1 MYLRS
6 ASLLGLVLLGW
17 GAAAH
22 AQVGVCPA
30 GTIPN
35 GTQTSAMECAPDPDY
50 QAQQQPGPPPPVWQ
64 DRWGATAAALPGTTP
79 AFGAA
84 SNMPS
89 KLAAEQAAIAKCEA
103 TPGTS
108 CAIDQAY
115 YNACFAEAWGPKST
129 AGYVDST
136 LESARELAMQ
146 ACEAKGQK
154 CVPYYSAC
162 SYPVRIQ

>member
-1 MYLRS
+1 MNLR
-6 ASLLGLVLLGW
+6 AVLLGLILLSW
-17 GAAAH
+17 GVAAH

-50 QAQQQPGPPPPVWQ
+50 QTQQQPAPPPPVWA
-64 DRWGATAAALPGTTP
+64 DRWGSTAGALPGTRP

-89 KLAAEQAAIAKCEA
+89 EESAKQAAIAECEA
-103 TPGTS
+103 TPGTH
-108 CAIDQAY
+108 CETDQVY
-115 YNACFAEAWGPKST
+115 YNACFGEAWGPKSPVGYI
-129 AGYVDST
+129 AGT
-136 LESARELAMQ
+136 LDAARRLSMQ

-154 CVPYYSAC
+154 CVAYYSAC
-162 SYPVRIQ
+162 SLPVRIQ